1 MFEFVRNHNRV
12 LQGALL
18 VLILPSFVFFGIQG
32 YDSFLSEDGV
42 VAKVGKQKITQTEWD
57 AAVRTLAERTRA
69 QSENV
74 DPATFD
80 TPQFKQRALDM
91 LLRDYI
97 MSTASR
103 DQLLR
108 APDAR
113 LIRLFGTLPDFAALR
128 NPDGTLNTK
137 ILEAQG
143 MSPVQ
148 FQERL
153 REQISVGQVLSGVE
167 STATPSNAA
176 TQLTVGALFQ
186 VREVQWTQ
194 FDPKKFAAQLNPT
207 PEQLRKYYD
216 QPANASAFKTP
227 ESADVQYVVLDLDS
241 LKQRAS
247 VTEEELR
254 KSYDENKARFTK
266 EEERRASHILI
277 KAEKSAPAAARQAAK
292 ARAEK
297 LLAEA
302 TKSPAQFAE
311 LARKN
316 SEDVGSATNGGDL
329 DYFGR
334 GAMVKPFEDAA
345 FSLKQG
351 QISGIVESDFGYHI
365 IQLTDIRAS
374 AIQPFEQVRGE
385 LEEDA
390 RKELARKM
398 YAEAAE
404 KFTNMVYEQTD
415 SLKPVADE
423 LKLTITP
430 AQGVK
435 RVPDQL
441 NGKSPMANARVLEA
455 LFNEANRSK
464 GRNTE
469 ALEIAPNTL
478 VSARV
483 VKYYPASRP
492 AFEAVQAQV
501 RDRWVTEE
509 SIKLA
514 KQEAEK
520 QLALAKQSPDKVSMP
535 APVEMSR
542 KTQFGQPAQ
551 VLDAALRVPA
561 DKLPAWTTVDMGAMG
576 SVLLRVNKVL
586 PLKVTPEESAQS
598 LVQYGTFWGKAEADA
613 YVRAMRRDYKVK
625 VLATPKADA
634 EKTAN
639 GG

>member
-32 YDSFLSEDGV
+32 YDSFLSDDGV
-42 VAKVGKQKITQTEWD
+42 VAKVGKQKITQAEWD
-57 AAVRTLAERTRA
+57 AAVRTLADRTRSE
-69 QSENV
+69 SENV
-74 DPATFD
+74 DPAMFD
-80 TPQFKQRALDM
+80 TPQFKQRALDL

-97 MSTASR
+97 MSTAAR

-128 NPDGTLNTK
+128 NADGTLNTK

-186 VREVQWTQ
+186 VREVQWMQ
-194 FDPKKFAAQLNPT
+194 VDPKKFAATLNPT
-207 PEQLRKYYD
+207 PEQLRKYFE
-216 QPANASAFKTP
+216 QPEKAAAFKTP
-227 ESADVQYVVLDLDS
+227 ESADVQYVILDLES

-247 VTEEELR
+247 ITEEELR

-266 EEERRASHILI
+266 DEERRASHILI
-277 KAEKSAPAAARQAAK
+277 KAEKSAPAAARQAAR

-297 LLAEA
+297 LLAEVGKA
-302 TKSPAQFAE
+302 PGQFAE

-316 SEDVGSATNGGDL
+316 SEDAGSASNGGDL

-345 FSLKQG
+345 FALKPG
-351 QISGIVESDFGYHI
+351 QLSGIVESDFGYHI
-365 IQLTDIRAS
+365 IQLTDIRATS
-374 AIQPFEQVRGE
+374 TQPFEQVRAE

-390 RKELARKM
+390 RKELARKT

-423 LKLTITP
+423 LKLTVIA

-435 RVPDQL
+435 RVPEQF
-441 NGKSPMANARVLEA
+441 NGKNPLANPRVLEA
-455 LFNEANRSK
+455 LFNESNRSK

-469 ALEIAPNTL
+469 AIEIAPNTL

-483 VKYYPASRP
+483 VKHFPAARP

-501 RDRWVTEE
+501 RERWINEE
-509 SIKLA
+509 SLKLA

-542 KTQFGQPAQ
+542 KTQFGQPAA
-551 VLDAALRVPA
+551 VLEAALRVPA
-561 DKLPAWTTVDMGAMG
+561 DKLPTWTTVDMGSMG
-576 SVLLRVNKVL
+576 TVLMKVNKVL

-613 YVRAMRRDYKVK
+613 YVRAMRRDYDVK
-625 VLATPKADA
+625 IMVTPKADG